1 MARTDD
7 LMYLMFTAQKLLISA
22 WDASH
27 FGDQPVLL
35 PYEPDRQRACE
46 IADHLR
52 HAIIEMEIESRRDRK
67 SQPISDSSSDDW
79 DEIEARLTK
88 LAKELR
94 EVWAAHVQTAD
105 ENDDYVEDFYWR
117 ADLIAD
123 DARNLLEHFEEIEQQ
138 FLRQEGSDAELALS
152 SNEVQPASDPE
163 VAHVQN

>member
-1 MARTDD
+1 M
-7 LMYLMFTAQKLLISA
+7 
-22 WDASH
+22 
-27 FGDQPVLL
+27 
-35 PYEPDRQRACE
+35 
-46 IADHLR
+46 
-52 HAIIEMEIESRRDRK
+52 
-67 SQPISDSSSDDW
+67 
-79 DEIEARLTK
+79 EARLTK

-123 DARNLLEHFEEIEQQ
+123 DARNLLEHLEEIEQQ
-138 FLRQEGSDAELALS
+138 FLQQESSDAELALS